1 MFLSKFKIYTYL
13 GNNMQNEEKL
23 IIDNFLFCLSNISVF
38 IPITVS
44 PISNIILKIF
54 NINFDR
60 NEEGSSEKYTQ
71 TRHLAYIV
79 GNI

>member
-1 MFLSKFKIYTYL
+1 MFLFKVKIYFYL

-23 IIDNFLFCLSNISVF
+23 IIDNILFCLSNISVF

-71 TRHLAYIV
+71 TRHLA
-79 GNI
+79 

>member
-1 MFLSKFKIYTYL
+1 MFLFKVKIYSYL

-44 PISNIILKIF
+44 PISNIE
-54 NINFDR
+54 NI
-60 NEEGSSEKYTQ
+60 Q
-71 TRHLAYIV
+71 H
-79 GNI
+79 